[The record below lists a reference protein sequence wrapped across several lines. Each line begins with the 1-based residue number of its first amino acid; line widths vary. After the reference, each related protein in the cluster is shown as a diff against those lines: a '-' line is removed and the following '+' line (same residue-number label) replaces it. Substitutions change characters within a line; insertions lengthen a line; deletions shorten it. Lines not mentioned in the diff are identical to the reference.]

1 MILQTK
7 CVYCGKTIYV
17 SVPDKSVNIDA
28 CTCNDCIPENSPA
41 RNGIEESI
49 YVEHPVAY
57 KLRKGREKVLKI
69 KDGDDKNARPGRTS

>member
-7 CVYCGKTIYV
+7 CAYCGKTIYV
-17 SVPDKSVNIDA
+17 SVPNKTANINA

-49 YVEHPVAY
+49 YVEYPVTY
-57 KLRKGREKVLKI
+57 KIRKRKEMALKI
-69 KDGDDKNARPGRTS
+69 KG